1 MSGEGDLVAEAAER
15 LFADLSTPA
24 TVRAAEQGIWPDDL
38 WQAVEDAGFCAA
50 LEPDSGVSL
59 GEALAILRAAGR
71 HAAPIPLLE
80 TMAARAIAARAGLTT
95 PEGPLSIA
103 VSDQPTT
110 LRLDAGR
117 LSGTMRRGPF
127 ARQAKAIV
135 ALAHDNDRSMVVCA
149 PVERARLTPGRN
161 LAGEP
166 RDDLVFDRLDLSGG
180 AMAAAPKGVDEAW
193 VLRRA
198 ALLRSAQMVGALD
211 AALAMAVRYANERA
225 QFGRPIGKFQAIQ
238 HQLAALGG
246 EVAAS
251 SAMLDAAAEAV
262 TTNRPHA
269 ALAVAAAKARASEAA
284 GIAATIAHRV
294 HGAIGFTR
302 EFALQD
308 LTRRLLSWRD
318 EFGSERYWQSYIGH
332 EALAPKA
339 APLWPFL
346 STP

>member
-1 MSGEGDLVAEAAER
+1 MNDANNLVAEAAER

-24 TVRAAEQGIWPDDL
+24 VVRAAEQGIWPDAL
-38 WQAVEDAGFCAA
+38 WHSVEEAGFCTA

-59 GEALAILRAAGR
+59 GETLAILRAAGR
-71 HAAPIPLLE
+71 HAAPIPLPE
-80 TMAARAIAARAGLTT
+80 TMLARAIAARAGLTP

-110 LRLDAGR
+110 LRLEAR
-117 LSGTMRRGPF
+117 HFSGTMRRVPF
-127 ARQAKAIV
+127 ARQVKAIV

-149 PVERARLTPGRN
+149 PAERARLTPGRN

-166 RDDLVFDRLDLSGG
+166 RDDVVFDRLELSDGG
-180 AMAAAPKGVDEAW
+180 MATAPKGIHEAW
-193 VLRRA
+193 GFKTA

-211 AALAMAVRYANERA
+211 AALAMAVRYANERT

-262 TTNRPHA
+262 AMDRPSA
-269 ALAVAAAKARASEAA
+269 ALAVASAKARASEAA

-318 EFGSERYWQSYIGH
+318 DNGSERYWQSYIGH